1 MLDRLRDIF
10 LDALCYAPKHK
21 RAVLISKWN
30 KECQNVYELKEE
42 LKREEKYKAKQ
53 ALNCGADM
61 RGDGK

>member
-1 MLDRLRDIF
+1 MLDGLRDIF

-42 LKREEKYKAKQ
+42 LKSLRRKMRFFVDDKKEE
-53 ALNCGADM
+53 
-61 RGDGK
+61 